1 MKTLSGF
8 ADEQGKIKKENH
20 GHCSETWDC
29 PVAFYTNSYYESDA
43 YAAMAEALNEI
54 GQKCEIG
61 IIGLYTDE
69 KFNDITEEQRSLY
82 MADEIHPTKAGYLE
96 WWTPKMEE
104 FLYQFAG

>member
-1 MKTLSGF
+1 
-8 ADEQGKIKKENH
+8 
-20 GHCSETWDC
+20 
-29 PVAFYTNSYYESDA
+29 
-43 YAAMAEALNEI
+43 MAEALNEI
-54 GQKCEIG
+54 GQKYEIG

-69 KFNDITEEQRSLY
+69 KFNDITEGQRSLY